1 MTPIRF
7 GAFEVDAQSGE
18 LRRDGKKVKIQE
30 QPFQVLTLLLER
42 PGEVLTREELTSRLW
57 SDQTNVDFER
67 GLNKAITRLREA
79 LRDSAENPRYVE
91 TLPRRGYRFIA
102 PVTNGAHDAEV
113 ETKSKEV
120 PVTVSRTRRP
130 RMAVLASVA
139 VALGLIL
146 LAARGS
152 YLLRPLPHL
161 QPDNLAIVPFTTF
174 PGLEVAPRFSPDG
187 KQVVFSWFGYDKD
200 FQFDLYV
207 KQVGEERVVQ
217 LTHHPAR
224 FMASA
229 WSPDG
234 RFIAFKREAEPD
246 ASGIYLIPAL
256 GGAERKLAPI
266 THFGG
271 PERIA
276 VTWSQDSKWVAFS
289 EAGSPGTKA
298 ASSPE
303 HYSIHLVNVE
313 TYEERTLPDPAPDC
327 VETLHPAFSP
337 DGKYLASMCALTE
350 GVFKIYLQS
359 QEGTQ
364 AREVTRVKS
373 SEGFSDLTW
382 AADGHSIVYAAGHHL
397 WRVPVSGGRPEKLN
411 FAQDA
416 ESVTVARAG
425 NRLAYAQVR
434 HPSSIWQL
442 AVAGQRKSALAPT
455 KLISSSRGDSG
466 ARISPDGQYIAFQSS
481 RSGNAAV
488 WISDRSGSNPLQL
501 TFFGGAEVGA
511 PSWAPDGRRV
521 VFDARASD
529 GPELYVANI
538 EGGPPKVFPTGTANA
553 ADPFW
558 SADGQ
563 WIYFST
569 EPFEDIWKAPV
580 KGGGA
585 VRLTEG
591 GKGRFRP
598 REAADG
604 ARVFFDRLINGHEE
618 VWSVSASGG
627 DERPVQGMPADVN
640 WAPTLGGMYFIQ
652 GVPRHFSVN
661 RFDFASQ
668 RVAKIADL
676 PGLFAQWG
684 PSVSADGRTFLIS
697 GIEHVEGDIVLVDGF
712 R

>member
-1 MTPIRF
+1 MTLIRF

-30 QPFQVLTLLLER
+30 QPFQVLILLVER
-42 PGEVLTREELTSRLW
+42 PGEVLTREELARRLW
-57 SDQTNVDFER
+57 SEQTNVDFER

-102 PVTNGAHDAEV
+102 HVTNGALGAEV
-113 ETKSKEV
+113 ETKSREV
-120 PVTVSRTRRP
+120 PVTESRIRSP
-130 RMAVLASVA
+130 RMAMLANAA
-139 VALGLIL
+139 VALGLLL
-146 LAARGS
+146 LAAVGS
-152 YLLRPLPHL
+152 YLLRPSPHL
-161 QPDNLAIVPFTTF
+161 QSDNLTIVPFTTF

-187 KQVVFSWFGYDKD
+187 NQVVFSWFGYERD

-207 KQVGEERVVQ
+207 KQVGQEHVVQ

-224 FMASA
+224 FLASA

-246 ASGIYLIPAL
+246 ASGVFVIPAL
-256 GGAERKLAPI
+256 GGAERKLAAI

-276 VTWSQDSKWVAFS
+276 VAWSPDSKRVAFS
-289 EAGSPGTKA
+289 EAGAPDREKA
-298 ASSPE
+298 PSPE
-303 HYSIHLVNVE
+303 HYQTHLVNIE

-327 VETLHPAFSP
+327 VETLHPAYSP

-359 QEGTQ
+359 QDGTQ
-364 AREVTRVKS
+364 AREVTRVKA
-373 SEGFSDLTW
+373 SEGFADLTW
-382 AADGHSIVYAAGHHL
+382 AADSQSILYAAGHHL
-397 WRVPVSGGRPEKLN
+397 WRVPVTDGRPEKLN

-416 ESVTVARAG
+416 ESVTVARTG

-455 KLISSSRGDSG
+455 KLVASSRGDSG
-466 ARISPDGQYIAFQSS
+466 ARISPNGQYIAFQSY
-481 RSGNAAV
+481 RSGSAEV

-501 TFFGGAEVGA
+501 TSFGGAEVGA
-511 PSWAPDGRRV
+511 PSWAPDGRRI
-521 VFDARASD
+521 VFDVRAAN
-529 GPELYVANI
+529 GPELYVVNI
-538 EGGPPKVFPTGTANA
+538 EGGSPKAFLTGTANA

-563 WIYFST
+563 SIYFST

-585 VRLTEG
+585 VRLTGG
-591 GKGRFRP
+591 GKDRFGP
-598 REAADG
+598 QETADG
-604 ARVFFDRLINGHEE
+604 ARIFFHRLVSGHEE
-618 VWSVSASGG
+618 VWSVSANGG
-627 DERPVQGMPADVN
+627 DERLARGMPVDVN
-640 WAPTLGGMYFIQ
+640 WAPALGGMYFIQ
-652 GVPRHFSVN
+652 GAPRHFSVN
-661 RFDFASQ
+661 HFDFATH
-668 RVAKIADL
+668 RVTKIADL

-684 PSVSADGRTFLIS
+684 LSLSPDGHTLLIS

>member
-1 MTPIRF
+1 MTLIRF

-30 QPFQVLTLLLER
+30 QPFQVLILLVER
-42 PGEVLTREELTSRLW
+42 PGEVLTREELARRLW
-57 SDQTNVDFER
+57 SEQTNVDFER

-102 PVTNGAHDAEV
+102 HVTNGALGAEV
-113 ETKSKEV
+113 ETKSREV
-120 PVTVSRTRRP
+120 PVTESRIRSP
-130 RMAVLASVA
+130 RMAMLANAA
-139 VALGLIL
+139 VALGLLL
-146 LAARGS
+146 LAAVGG
-152 YLLRPLPHL
+152 YLLRPSPHL
-161 QPDNLAIVPFTTF
+161 QSDNLTIVPFTTF

-187 KQVVFSWFGYDKD
+187 NQVVFSWFGYERD

-207 KQVGEERVVQ
+207 KQVGQEHVVQ

-224 FMASA
+224 FLASA

-246 ASGIYLIPAL
+246 ASGVFVIPAL
-256 GGAERKLAPI
+256 GGAERKLAAI

-276 VTWSQDSKWVAFS
+276 VAWSPDSKRVAFS
-289 EAGSPGTKA
+289 ESGAPDREKA
-298 ASSPE
+298 PSPE
-303 HYSIHLVNVE
+303 HYQTHLVNIE

-327 VETLHPAFSP
+327 VETLHPAYSP

-359 QEGTQ
+359 QDGTQ
-364 AREVTRVKS
+364 AREVTRVKA
-373 SEGFSDLTW
+373 SEGFADLTW
-382 AADGHSIVYAAGHHL
+382 APDSQSILYAAGHHL
-397 WRVPVSGGRPEKLN
+397 WRVPVTDGRPEKLN

-416 ESVTVARAG
+416 ESVTVARTG

-455 KLISSSRGDSG
+455 KLVASSRGDSG
-466 ARISPDGQYIAFQSS
+466 ARISPNGQYIAFQSY
-481 RSGNAAV
+481 RSGSAEV

-501 TFFGGAEVGA
+501 TSFGGAEVGA
-511 PSWAPDGRRV
+511 PSWAPDGRRI
-521 VFDARASD
+521 VFDVRAAN
-529 GPELYVANI
+529 GPELYVVNI
-538 EGGPPKVFPTGTANA
+538 EGGSPKAFLTGTANA

-563 WIYFST
+563 SIYFST

-585 VRLTEG
+585 VRLTGG
-591 GKGRFRP
+591 GKDRFGP
-598 REAADG
+598 QETADG
-604 ARVFFDRLINGHEE
+604 ARIFFHRLVSGHEE
-618 VWSVSASGG
+618 VWSVSANGG
-627 DERPVQGMPADVN
+627 DERLARGMPVDVN
-640 WAPTLGGMYFIQ
+640 WAPALGGMYFIQ
-652 GVPRHFSVN
+652 GAPRHFSVN
-661 RFDFASQ
+661 HSDFATH
-668 RVAKIADL
+668 RVTKIADL

-684 PSVSADGRTFLIS
+684 LSLSPDGHTLLIS

>member
-30 QPFQVLTLLLER
+30 QPFQVLILLVER
-42 PGEVLTREELTSRLW
+42 PGEVLTREELARRLW
-57 SDQTNVDFER
+57 SEQTNVDFER

-102 PVTNGAHDAEV
+102 HVTNGAHVAEV

-120 PVTVSRTRRP
+120 PVTESRTRSP
-130 RMAVLASVA
+130 RMAMLASA
-139 VALGLIL
+139 ALALGLIL
-146 LAARGS
+146 LAAIGG
-152 YLLRPLPHL
+152 YLLRPLAHL
-161 QPDNLAIVPFTTF
+161 QSDNLTIVPFTTF

-187 KQVVFSWFGYDKD
+187 NQVVFSWFGYEKD
-200 FQFDLYV
+200 FQFDLYI
-207 KQVGEERVVQ
+207 KQVGQERVVQ

-224 FMASA
+224 FLASA

-246 ASGIYLIPAL
+246 ASGIYLISAL
-256 GGAERKLAPI
+256 GGAERKLATI

-276 VTWSQDSKWVAFS
+276 IAWSPDSKGVAFS
-289 EAGSPGTKA
+289 EAGSPDRVA
-298 ASSPE
+298 PSSPE
-303 HYSIHLVNVE
+303 HYKIHLVNVE

-337 DGKYLASMCALTE
+337 DGKYLASLCALTE
-350 GVFKIYLQS
+350 GVFKIYLQN
-359 QEGTQ
+359 QDGTQ

-373 SEGFSDLTW
+373 SEGFADLTW
-382 AADGHSIVYAAGHHL
+382 AANGQSLLYAAGHHL
-397 WRVPVSGGRPEKLN
+397 WRLPVAGGRPEKLN

-425 NRLAYAQVR
+425 NRLAYAQVH

-442 AVAGQRKSALAPT
+442 AVAGPRKSVAAP
-455 KLISSSRGDSG
+455 KRLVASSRGDSG
-466 ARISPDGQYIAFQSS
+466 ARISPDGQYIAFQSY
-481 RSGNAAV
+481 RSGSAEV

-501 TFFGGAEVGA
+501 TSFGGAEVGA

-521 VFDARASD
+521 VFDVRASG

-538 EGGPPKVFPTGTANA
+538 EGGSPKVFPTGTANA

-585 VRLTEG
+585 VRLTRG
-591 GKGRFRP
+591 GKDRFGP
-598 REAADG
+598 QETADG
-604 ARVFFDRLINGHEE
+604 ARIFFGRLVSGHEE
-618 VWSVSASGG
+618 VWSASANGG
-627 DERPVQGMPADVN
+627 DERPVRGMPVDVS
-640 WAPTLGGMYFIQ
+640 WAPALGGMYFIQ
-652 GVPRHFSVN
+652 GAPRHFSVN
-661 RFDFASQ
+661 HFDFASQ
-668 RVAKIADL
+668 RVGKIADL
-676 PGLFAQWG
+676 PGLFTQWG
-684 PSVSADGRTFLIS
+684 PSLSADGHTFLIS